1 MRAGA
6 CRALPSTTSRAARRT
21 ADRWRATAPRS
32 RPCCSARARC
42 KTSRDIDPAS
52 SFSAERRRMPALV
65 GPTGLN
71 GLYWP
76 RAEEVLARAAHDAG
90 VPFVLSTASTSLI
103 EDVRAASDGELW
115 LQLYVQRERR
125 IAENMMARAK
135 APRFPR
141 ADAHRRHHGPRQ
153 PRPLRAQR
161 IPHAGAVDAA
171 PARRLVTASA
181 LVPAHAAP
189 GRLAAVRQPREE
201 RRPLADL
208 APHAAAM
215 SRQMDMSLTWAD
227 LAWVRRHWDGPVI
240 VKGIL
245 DPADARTAVAH
256 GADGVVVSN
265 HGGRQLESA
274 PSALERLSAVVDA
287 AGGKLAVFV
296 DGGVRRGSDIA
307 KAVALGAKA
316 VLLGRAPLYGLAAC
330 GPQGAA
336 DVLAILRGE
345 FETTLRLLGVPQAR
359 RPRRD
364 VAVRRP
370 CPPPAGAM
378 TTTAP
383 ESRQPRRSG
392 RRTRERATARR
403 SSSARSRRRS
413 RCSRR
418 SATRSA

>member
-1 MRAGA
+1 MLPAVKDY
-6 CRALPSTTSRAARRT
+6 RALAGRRLARFAFDYLEGGAEDGRTLARNRAAFETLLFRPRALQDVAEVDAAVELFGRRQ
-21 ADRWRATAPRS
+21 A
-32 RPCCSARARC
+32 
-42 KTSRDIDPAS
+42 
-52 SFSAERRRMPALV
+52 MPALV

-76 RAEEVLARAAHDAG
+76 RAEEVLAQAARAAG
-90 VPFVLSTASTSLI
+90 VPFVLSTASTSLL

-125 IAENMMARAK
+125 VAENMMARAK
-135 APRFPR
+135 AAGFHALMLTVDTMVHGKRDHDVRNGFRMPVPWTPRLLGDVVTHPR
-141 ADAHRRHHGPRQ
+141 WCLRMLRQ
-153 PRPLRAQR
+153 GGSPQLVNLARS
-161 IPHAGAVDAA
+161 AGLSPD
-171 PARRLVTASA
+171 L
-181 LVPAHAAP
+181 
-189 GRLAAVRQPREE
+189 GR
-201 RRPLADL
+201 D
-208 APHAAAM
+208 AAAM

-227 LAWVRRHWDGPVI
+227 LAWVRRHWDGPLI

-359 RPRRD
+359 RLD
-364 VAVRRP
+364 
-370 CPPPAGAM
+370 
-378 TTTAP
+378 
-383 ESRQPRRSG
+383 
-392 RRTRERATARR
+392 ATSLCEDHARR
-403 SSSARSRRRS
+403 LQAL
-413 RCSRR
+413 
-418 SATRSA
+418 